1 MLMGTLKE
9 LVNKNMVFVGM
20 PAYNGE
26 RFIGRAIES
35 LRQQSYTNWKMLIS
49 DDASTDSTRVI
60 CEEYAKRDPRI
71 AYYRQEKNIGQFN
84 NFKFLLDR
92 AEGEYFMWA
101 GHDDL
106 WDKDF
111 IKICVENL
119 QKYPDRGLA
128 FTGHN
133 VINLDGSVAIE
144 YPNFSLLSGPASL
157 ATVARFVLDPE
168 ILGKPN
174 FMYSLFRLEAIRKTW
189 ELYPQQKK
197 WGADILFSLAAIS
210 HFGVIV
216 DKRTLFHK
224 RLGGYSDGN
233 KNMQESKIVIQNP
246 KNHIF
251 PVGGGRFSAYL
262 KGHMQALRGTPYRPI
277 VFILLLMRSM
287 RALVLH
293 LKTRNYKKVL
303 NKLI

>member
-1 MLMGTLKE
+1 MGILKDSN
-9 LVNKNMVFVGM
+9 NKNAVFIGM

-26 RFIGRAIES
+26 RFIGEAIES
-35 LRQQSYTNWKMLIS
+35 LRQQSYTDWTMLIS
-49 DDASTDSTRVI
+49 DDASTDNTRVI
-60 CEEYAKRDPRI
+60 CEEYAKKDPRI
-71 AYYRQEKNIGQFN
+71 IYYRQEKNIGQFN
-84 NFKFLLDR
+84 NFKFLIDR
-92 AEGEYFMWA
+92 AKGNYFMWA
-101 GHDDL
+101 GHDDV

-111 IKICVENL
+111 IKTCVENL

-133 VINLDGSVAIE
+133 VINVDDSVAIE
-144 YPNFSLLSGPASL
+144 YPNFPLLSGPARL
-157 ATVARFVLDPE
+157 TTVARFVLDPE

-174 FMYSLFRLEAIRKTW
+174 FMYSLFRLEAIRKAW
-189 ELYPQQKK
+189 EFYPQQKK
-197 WGADILFSLAAIS
+197 WGADILFGLAAIS

-216 DKRTLFHK
+216 DKKVLFHK
-224 RLGGYSDGN
+224 RLGGYSDQ
-233 KNMQESKIVIQNP
+233 KKIARKPGEKIIIKNP

-277 VFILLLMRSM
+277 VFVLLLMRSI
-287 RALVLH
+287 RALALH
-293 LKTRNYKKVL
+293 LKTRNYKKIL